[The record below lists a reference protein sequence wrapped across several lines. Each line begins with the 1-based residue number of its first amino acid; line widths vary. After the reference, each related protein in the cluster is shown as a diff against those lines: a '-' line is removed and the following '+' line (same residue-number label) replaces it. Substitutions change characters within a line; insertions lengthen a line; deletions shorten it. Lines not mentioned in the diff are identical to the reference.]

1 MKNKK
6 IGILV
11 GPNAEIEALA
21 IRSTVEYLGYE
32 VVTKWV
38 GRPQDF
44 IDFWKGKTFSRDTKL
59 LLLCFHGK
67 AGKFVMPRLAKDVYL
82 AEEPRGDI
90 GYAGIED
97 NVLKQK
103 TIISTACTV
112 GNTRTAEQI
121 VKNKSRFIAPKGY
134 IEGNAAL
141 IFTQLFFY
149 HLLITQKIDPA
160 FQKSVGLD
168 EETGLFKLYT

>member
-11 GPNAEIEALA
+11 GPNAEVEALA
-21 IRSTVEYLGYE
+21 IRSSVEYLGYE
-32 VVTKWV
+32 VVTKWI

-44 IDFWKGKTFSRDTKL
+44 LDFWQGKTFSRDTKL

-67 AGKFVMPRLAKDVYL
+67 AGKFVMPRLAKDVYW
-82 AEEPRGDI
+82 EGEPKGDI
-90 GYAGIED
+90 GHALIE
-97 NVLKQK
+97 NNLLKQK

-112 GNTRTAEQI
+112 GNARIAKQI
-121 VKNKSRFIAPKGY
+121 TKNKSRFIAPKGY
-134 IEGNAAL
+134 VEGNAAL

-149 HLLITQKIDPA
+149 NLLLNKQVQTA
-160 FQKSVGLD
+160 FQKSAGLD